1 MARAEAERDSARHDA
16 SMARMDADAIG
27 SARAKVESELAR
39 VQNALAVV
47 EKARLK
53 EEDEV
58 SRLAE
63 ERVSLLL
70 KLGTC
75 KDELSAIQA

>member
-1 MARAEAERDSARHDA
+1 MARAEVERDAARHDA
-16 SMARMDADAIG
+16 SMARMNADAIG

-39 VQNALAVV
+39 VQNALVV
-47 EKARLK
+47 AEEARLK

-75 KDELSAIQA
+75 KDEVSAIQA